1 MDYSLGTDFKVL
13 DGMMAG
19 LKLSKD
25 KKKNSNK
32 FNKTMN
38 NIPKVRF

>member
-1 MDYSLGTDFKVL
+1 MDYSLGTEFKVL

-19 LKLSKD
+19 LKLSKNR
-25 KKKNSNK
+25 KKNSKN